1 MINSLKKIEEGSYQL
16 KYQKW
21 DKKRLFLVGI
31 LQIEKWCTILA
42 RVRGMGVGCASV
54 SGVGD
59 VFAWVKCIA

>member
-1 MINSLKKIEEGSYQL
+1 M

-31 LQIEKWCTILA
+31 LEIEKWYTILA
-42 RVRGMGVGCASV
+42 RVRGMGGGCASV
-54 SGVGD
+54 SGLGD